1 MLRPHSKRNRRK
13 DWKNLQWIWRQPC
26 MCFFLRALACVELLV
41 PRLKQRTFQWV
52 VTPCPTAKLS
62 CSSFYF
68 GCSYRWNRLAE
79 RRSYFK
85 ISNWKR
91 NCLNQSLNDCTCS
104 WPKVTATITFLIWFT
119 WLFVIYT
126 SNQWLLEARKT
137 MFIVVSNGSIR
148 NS

>member
-26 MCFFLRALACVELLV
+26 MCFFLRALACVELLD

-68 GCSYRWNRLAE
+68 GCSYRWNHLAD

-137 MFIVVSNGSIR
+137 MFIVVSNGSIG